1 MIALRGLHPDV
12 RAWAEWLHG
21 LADYYGV
28 EAVATSGYRSLDDQ
42 RQLRD
47 RYERCVASG
56 RFPSP
61 PDCLYPANKPG
72 DSAHNY
78 GLAWDSTVPSQFQ
91 GWWDAV
97 RRWAGF
103 EVLEN
108 DRIHAQVPS
117 WRRYVS

>member
-1 MIALRGLHPDV
+1 MIALRGLQPDV

-28 EAVATSGYRSLDDQ
+28 QTTATSGYRSLQ
-42 RQLRD
+42 EQTKLRD
-47 RYERCVASG
+47 RYERCVQEG

-61 PDCLYPANKPG
+61 PDCLYPANRPG

-78 GLAWDSTVPSQFQ
+78 GLAWDSTTDPAYQ

-103 EVLEN
+103 NVLEN
-108 DRIHAQVPS
+108 DRIHAEVPN
-117 WRRYVS
+117 WRQYVA